1 MLLNTLASFWLWSNF
16 RCIPKSSCN
25 HSLAW
30 FVLKAAEFTP
40 YLASYE
46 RAFSFQ
52 NFKNC
57 HIWNH
62 FAYCVIA
69 KPDNFALIESIFWGL
84 SILPTIIYIIPVSV
98 PSALLDQI
106 DFSDLWMAMGIG
118 HHGINQIWGFS
129 YFHTNNVTLI

>member
-84 SILPTIIYIIPVSV
+84 SILPTIIYHS
-98 PSALLDQI
+98 
-106 DFSDLWMAMGIG
+106 FSTFGSFRSDWFYRSLNG
-118 HHGINQIWGFS
+118 HHGFITKSGDFLIF
-129 YFHTNNVTLI
+129 TNNVTLI